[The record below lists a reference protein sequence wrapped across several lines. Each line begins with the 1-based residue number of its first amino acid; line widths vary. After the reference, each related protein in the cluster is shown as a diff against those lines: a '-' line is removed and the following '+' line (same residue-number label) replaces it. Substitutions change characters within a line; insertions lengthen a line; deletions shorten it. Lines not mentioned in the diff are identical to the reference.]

1 MKKIDKDSPVPLYY
15 QLKDIIRDMIENEE
29 LKPDEPVPPER
40 VLCEMHGVSRMTVN
54 KAIINL
60 VNEGLLYR
68 EQGRG
73 TFVAG
78 PKKDYKVTGL
88 TGLTEEMVKKGLKVD
103 TKILSFRKMD
113 PSKKMKSI
121 FNISDGK
128 IYEIERLRNVEDEP
142 YALEFSYIPCILC
155 EGLNREMLEGQSLY
169 SVLEKK
175 YSLKMKYATQ
185 TIEPI
190 ILDDF
195 ETNILQCES
204 TLALLFLRTTYTKDD
219 VPMEYTKSLYRSDRY
234 KFEIMLRR

>member
-15 QLKDIIRDMIENEE
+15 QLKEIIRDMIENGE

-78 PKKDYKVTGL
+78 PKKDYKVSGL
-88 TGLTEEMVKKGLKVD
+88 TGLTEEMVKKGIKVD
-103 TKILSFRKMD
+103 TKILSFRKME
-113 PSKKMKSI
+113 PSKKMKSV
-121 FNISDGK
+121 FNIAEGR
-128 IYEIERLRNVEDEP
+128 IFEIERLRNVEDEP
-142 YALEFSYIPCILC
+142 YALEFSYIPCRLC
-155 EGLNREMLEGQSLY
+155 EGLTREMLEGQSLY
-169 SVLEKK
+169 NVLQKDFN
-175 YSLKMKYATQ
+175 LKMNHAAQ

-190 ILDDF
+190 ILDDY
-195 ETNILQCES
+195 ETNILQCENN
-204 TLALLFLRTTYTKDD
+204 LALLFLRTTYTKDD
-219 VPMEYTKSLYRSDRY
+219 VPMEYTKSIYRSDRY
-234 KFEIMLRR
+234 KFEIILRR